1 MSRNGA
7 ARRNSPATTATTRVW
22 RPRRSLVDWDAH
34 KQPSRAI
41 STIRQAIRHARSRRA
56 TGECVAAAGRPPRRG
71 TARATPTRIAAAAI
85 PARLRRNGPGNGF
98 ARRCA
103 LGERATVLR
112 RPRTTGRAPTPADTA
127 ARRSNDYKRENGPR
141 RPVSSICT
149 GAGRRPSRTPSAAPE
164 RSGINADDIR
174 ARTGEHA
181 VSSSGCAHGAISPV
195 TSRNPN
201 LRVAAHLASVTDVR
215 AKARG
220 EMTRTQQWSFGRDHA
235 RARAN
240 GNSVSVVHYIEVSA
254 LHHPQ

>member
-1 MSRNGA
+1 MIR
-7 ARRNSPATTATTRVW
+7 PAT
-22 RPRRSLVDWDAH
+22 
-34 KQPSRAI
+34 
-41 STIRQAIRHARSRRA
+41 RHVRSRRA
-56 TGECVAAAGRPPRRG
+56 TGECVAAVGRPPRHG
-71 TARATPTRIAAAAI
+71 TARATPTRTANAAI
-85 PARLRRNGPGNGF
+85 PALSRRNGHGNGF
-98 ARRCA
+98 AKRCA
-103 LGERATVLR
+103 HGGRTTAVR
-112 RPRTTGRAPTPADTA
+112 RPRTTGRARTHVGA
-127 ARRSNDYKRENGPR
+127 AVKRSNDYMPENGPP
-141 RPVSSICT
+141 RPRSSICT

-164 RSGINADDIR
+164 RSGISAVDIR
-174 ARTGEHA
+174 ARAGEHA